1 MARQGYPAEFRRRVI
16 ELVEGGKKVA
26 EVSRDLGI
34 SEQTIYVWRRQARI
48 DAGLEAGMTSDE
60 HAELAAAKK
69 RIRELETEL
78 AIHRRATELL
88 KGDPLHPKK
97 RTRRSK

>member
-1 MARQGYPAEFRRRVI
+1 MARRGYPPEFRQRVVA
-16 ELVEGGKKVA
+16 LVEGGRKVSEVAA
-26 EVSRDLGI
+26 ELGI
-34 SEQTIYVWRRQARI
+34 SEQTIYTWRRQARI
-48 DAGLEAGMTSDE
+48 DAGLEAGVTTGE
-60 HAELAAAKK
+60 RAELEAAKR

-88 KGDPLHPKK
+88 KEKSDPKG

>member
-16 ELVEGGKKVA
+16 DLVEGGKKVA

-48 DAGLEAGMTSDE
+48 DAGREAGMTSDG

-69 RIRELETEL
+69 CVFRPIMITQS
-78 AIHRRATELL
+78 
-88 KGDPLHPKK
+88 G
-97 RTRRSK
+97 RT